1 MGLEKVYFRVAGIVG
16 FSGSLTLVLI
26 NWLEVGVADAW
37 LWMVQGL
44 AVLAC
49 AAVVVKTFMSS
60 TVSAT
65 QSTDRLH
72 LFDSMNQ
79 LAAPVVVA
87 DPEGIVVFFNNA
99 AEKVFDVDLNEA
111 RGKDFVADFIVR
123 NAQSKFEELMLQAIA
138 EERDTYSQEIPVYV
152 DGKYIDLI
160 VSTSLLRGEGGE
172 VEGVVAVGQE
182 VTDLLKSRDLDSEGE
197 NKEVLGNIAAG
208 IAHDFSN
215 LLNIIDGNLKFIADG
230 FDPND
235 LHVQEAFE
243 DSTSAIADGV
253 DLTKKLVLMSK
264 GEGQSRDEADIT
276 STLIKVERYAR
287 RMAQGNA
294 AIEFQIMHGDA
305 SANIDVVLFESCVI
319 NLIKNSVEAV
329 GTDGRIVVT
338 SEVLEEEGLGVL
350 QVSVKDNG
358 CGIPRDKLNAVKK
371 AFYTSKAT
379 GSGLG
384 LAMAER
390 FCRQA
395 AGKLLIDSDIGEGT
409 TVTIRIPLPEN
420 AEPLREETVLLGKE
434 VLLVEDDDRVGR
446 LVERDLKSMDY
457 RVTRAHDSD
466 EALKILH
473 SDQKF
478 DLVLTDVMMP
488 GELDGFEL
496 AKWIEKNREIP
507 VVVMSAYAG
516 PHEQKSDFP
525 FLRKPYSF
533 EGLSEVLQKLA

>member
-1 MGLEKVYFRVAGIVG
+1 
-16 FSGSLTLVLI
+16 
-26 NWLEVGVADAW
+26 
-37 LWMVQGL
+37 
-44 AVLAC
+44 
-49 AAVVVKTFMSS
+49 
-60 TVSAT
+60 
-65 QSTDRLH
+65 
-72 LFDSMNQ
+72 MNQ

-99 AEKVFDVDLNEA
+99 AEKVFDVDVNEA
-111 RGKDFVADFIVR
+111 RGKDFVADFVVR
-123 NAQSKFEELMLQAIA
+123 NAQSKFEELMLEAIA
-138 EERDTYSQEIPVYV
+138 EERNTYSQEIPVYV

-160 VSTSLLRGEGGE
+160 VSTSLLKGEGGE
-172 VEGVVAVGQE
+172 VEGVIAVGQE
-182 VTDLLKSRDLDSEGE
+182 VTDLLKSRDLDNEGE

-264 GEGQSRDEADIT
+264 DEGQSRDEVDVT

-294 AIEFQIMHGDA
+294 AIEFQIMHGDV
-305 SANIDVVLFESCVI
+305 SANVDVVLFESCLI
-319 NLIKNSVEAV
+319 NLIKNSVEAIE
-329 GTDGRIVVT
+329 TDGRIVVT
-338 SEVLEEEGLGVL
+338 SEVVEEEGLGVL

-466 EALKILH
+466 EALEILH
-473 SDQKF
+473 SAQKF

-488 GELDGFEL
+488 GKLDGFEL
-496 AKWIEKNREIP
+496 AKWVEKNREIP

>member
-1 MGLEKVYFRVAGIVG
+1 
-16 FSGSLTLVLI
+16 
-26 NWLEVGVADAW
+26 
-37 LWMVQGL
+37 
-44 AVLAC
+44 
-49 AAVVVKTFMSS
+49 
-60 TVSAT
+60 
-65 QSTDRLH
+65 
-72 LFDSMNQ
+72 
-79 LAAPVVVA
+79 
-87 DPEGIVVFFNNA
+87 
-99 AEKVFDVDLNEA
+99 
-111 RGKDFVADFIVR
+111 
-123 NAQSKFEELMLQAIA
+123 
-138 EERDTYSQEIPVYV
+138 
-152 DGKYIDLI
+152 
-160 VSTSLLRGEGGE
+160 
-172 VEGVVAVGQE
+172 
-182 VTDLLKSRDLDSEGE
+182 
-197 NKEVLGNIAAG
+197 
-208 IAHDFSN
+208 
-215 LLNIIDGNLKFIADG
+215 
-230 FDPND
+230 
-235 LHVQEAFE
+235 
-243 DSTSAIADGV
+243 
-253 DLTKKLVLMSK
+253 MSK
-264 GEGQSRDEADIT
+264 GEGQSREAADLT
-276 STLIKVERYAR
+276 STMIKVERYAR

-294 AIEFQIMHGDA
+294 AIEFQTMHGDA
-305 SANIDVVLFESCVI
+305 SANIDVVLFESCLI

-329 GTDGRIVVT
+329 VTDGRVLVT
-338 SEVLEEEGLGVL
+338 SEVVEEEGLEVL

-358 CGIPRDKLNAVKK
+358 CGIPKDKLNAVKK

-395 AGKLLIDSDIGEGT
+395 AGKLMIDSDIDAGT
-409 TVTIRIPLPEN
+409 TVTMRIPLPEI
-420 AEPLREETVLLGKE
+420 AEPLREAAALHGKE

-466 EALKILH
+466 EALEILH
-473 SDQKF
+473 RDQKF